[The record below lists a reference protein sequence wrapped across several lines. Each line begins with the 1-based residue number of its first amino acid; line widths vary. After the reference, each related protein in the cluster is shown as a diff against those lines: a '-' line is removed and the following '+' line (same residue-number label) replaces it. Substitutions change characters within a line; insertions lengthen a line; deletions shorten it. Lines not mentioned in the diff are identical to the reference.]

1 MEETMTDERFERSFA
16 QAGGWFI
23 LCSLEAL
30 IEYSKL
36 PYRDR
41 EARAALAKKITR
53 KYGRELSTLNYR
65 IKHARKIIK
74 HKRYKEA
81 VEKARDSASVNRFHP
96 RAQKLA
102 KKLLLKIKKGEL

>member
-1 MEETMTDERFERSFA
+1 MTDEQFERSFA

-30 IEYSKL
+30 IEYSKET
-36 PYRDR
+36 YHEKEERV
-41 EARAALAKKITR
+41 ALARKITK

-74 HKRYKEA
+74 HNRYKEA
-81 VEKARDSASVNRFHP
+81 VEKARDSASINRLYP
-96 RAQKLA
+96 QA
-102 KKLLLKIKKGEL
+102 KKSAEKLLAKIKKGTL

>member
-1 MEETMTDERFERSFA
+1 MAQTMTDERFERSFA

-30 IEYSKL
+30 IEWNKETYHDK
-36 PYRDR
+36 
-41 EARAALAKKITR
+41 EARAELASKITK

-74 HKRYKEA
+74 HNRYKEA
-81 VEKARDSASVNRFHP
+81 VEKARDSASINRFHP
-96 RAQKLA
+96 QASKVAEKLLA
-102 KKLLLKIKKGEL
+102 KINKGAL